1 MSFFQNIITSVMKG
15 TRRLNRFRSK
25 GFGKLHNNINKAV
38 DSVMSTS
45 GEVSS
50 LVFAEHLL
58 NLIEDLDDNGLK
70 KFLKD
75 LLKNYDIDTKVLL
88 KDVKNYSSNKN
99 TENFEKIRI
108 SSEPGWI
115 ELFRRLNS
123 SSNGT
128 YRLVKLRERIRSL
141 NDEELKTFD
150 LRLLKLFKYWFNPSF
165 LVLEKIDWETPANIL
180 EKIIEYE
187 AVHEINSWDDL
198 RARLAPID
206 RQCFAFFHP
215 LIPNDPLIFV
225 EVALTTGIPKSI
237 QKIINLDRQE
247 IEIEDANTAIFYSI
261 SNCHNGLLGISFGN
275 FLIKQVASNLK
286 RELPDLNQFM
296 TLSPL
301 PGFMKWM
308 EEYSPISFERCT
320 DKNCSEDELTKNA
333 IKYLTHSERDDG
345 MPNDPVSRFHIGNGA
360 SLERINLSADTS
372 EKGMRQSYGVM
383 ANYLYDLVKS
393 YNSLYQNFNILN
405 SESKESTSV
414 RLLIS
419 LKTRDVISLCSELL
433 GIDLPNKM

>member
-1 MSFFQNIITSVMKG
+1 MKG

-128 YRLVKLRERIRSL
+128 YRLVQLRERIRSL

-360 SLERINLSADTS
+360 SLERINLNADTS
-372 EKGMRQSYGVM
+372 EKGMTQSYGVM
-383 ANYLYDLVKS
+383 ANYLYDLDVVEENHEIFFKNKIVPVS
-393 YNSLYQNFNILN
+393 
-405 SESKESTSV
+405 SEIE
-414 RLLIS
+414 S
-419 LKTRDVISLCSELL
+419 LKKKHKV
-433 GIDLPNKM
+433 

>member
-1 MSFFQNIITSVMKG
+1 MKG

-50 LVFAEHLL
+50 LVYAEHLL

-141 NDEELKTFD
+141 NDKDLKTFD

-275 FLIKQVASNLK
+275 FLIKQVANNLK
-286 RELPDLNQFM
+286 RELPDLNQFV

-360 SLERINLSADTS
+360 SLERINLNADTS
-372 EKGMRQSYGVM
+372 EKGMTQSYGVM
-383 ANYLYDLVKS
+383 ANYLYDLDVVEENHEIFFKNKVVPVS
-393 YNSLYQNFNILN
+393 SEIESLR
-405 SESKESTSV
+405 KKHKV
-414 RLLIS
+414 
-419 LKTRDVISLCSELL
+419 
-433 GIDLPNKM
+433 

>member
-88 KDVKNYSSNKN
+88 KNVKNYSSNKN

-360 SLERINLSADTS
+360 SLERINLNADTS
-372 EKGMRQSYGVM
+372 EKGMTQSYGVM
-383 ANYLYDLVKS
+383 ANYLYDLDVVEENHEIFFKNKVVPVS
-393 YNSLYQNFNILN
+393 
-405 SESKESTSV
+405 SEIE
-414 RLLIS
+414 S
-419 LKTRDVISLCSELL
+419 LKKKHKV
-433 GIDLPNKM
+433 

>member
-99 TENFEKIRI
+99 TENFERIRI

-141 NDEELKTFD
+141 NDEDLKTFD

-308 EEYSPISFERCT
+308 EEYSPITFERCSE
-320 DKNCSEDELTKNA
+320 KNCDDEELIKNA
-333 IKYLTHSERDDG
+333 VKYLTKSERKDG
-345 MPNDPVSRFHIGNGA
+345 MPNDPVGRFHVGNGA
-360 SLERINLSADTS
+360 SLERINLNADMS
-372 EKGMRQSYGVM
+372 EKGLSQSYGIM
-383 ANYLYDLVKS
+383 ANYMYDLAVVE
-393 YNSLYQNFNILN
+393 QNHEIFFKDKVVPV
-405 SESKESTSV
+405 SKE
-414 RLLIS
+414 IES
-419 LKTRDVISLCSELL
+419 LQK
-433 GIDLPNKM
+433 KYKF

>member
-128 YRLVKLRERIRSL
+128 YRLVQLRERIRSL

-360 SLERINLSADTS
+360 SLERINLNADTS
-372 EKGMRQSYGVM
+372 EKGMAQSYGVM
-383 ANYLYDLVKS
+383 ANYLYDLNVVEENHEIFFKNKVVPVS
-393 YNSLYQNFNILN
+393 
-405 SESKESTSV
+405 SEIE
-414 RLLIS
+414 S
-419 LKTRDVISLCSELL
+419 LKKKHKV
-433 GIDLPNKM
+433 

>member
-141 NDEELKTFD
+141 NDKDLKTFD

-198 RARLAPID
+198 RARLAPVD

-286 RELPDLNQFM
+286 RELPDLNQF
-296 TLSPL
+296 TTFSPL

-333 IKYLTHSERDDG
+333 IKYLTHSVRDDG

-360 SLERINLSADTS
+360 SLERINLNADTS
-372 EKGMRQSYGVM
+372 EKGMTQSYGVM
-383 ANYLYDLVKS
+383 ANYLYDLDVVEENHEIFFKNKVVPVS
-393 YNSLYQNFNILN
+393 
-405 SESKESTSV
+405 SEIE
-414 RLLIS
+414 S
-419 LKTRDVISLCSELL
+419 LKKKHKVL
-433 GIDLPNKM
+433 

>member
-1 MSFFQNIITSVMKG
+1 MKG

-360 SLERINLSADTS
+360 SLERINLNADTS
-372 EKGMRQSYGVM
+372 EKGMTQSYGVM
-383 ANYLYDLVKS
+383 ANYLYDLDVVEENHEIFFKNKVVPVS
-393 YNSLYQNFNILN
+393 
-405 SESKESTSV
+405 SEIE
-414 RLLIS
+414 S
-419 LKTRDVISLCSELL
+419 LKKKHKV
-433 GIDLPNKM
+433 K

>member
-1 MSFFQNIITSVMKG
+1 MKG

-88 KDVKNYSSNKN
+88 KDVKNYSSNKS

-198 RARLAPID
+198 RARLAPKD

-360 SLERINLSADTS
+360 SLERINLNADTS
-372 EKGMRQSYGVM
+372 EKGMTQSYGVM
-383 ANYLYDLVKS
+383 ANYLYDLDVVEENHEIFFKNKVVPVS
-393 YNSLYQNFNILN
+393 
-405 SESKESTSV
+405 SEIE
-414 RLLIS
+414 S
-419 LKTRDVISLCSELL
+419 LKKKHKV
-433 GIDLPNKM
+433 

>member
-75 LLKNYDIDTKVLL
+75 LLKNYDIDSKVLL

-99 TENFEKIRI
+99 TENFERIRI

-141 NDEELKTFD
+141 NDEDLKTFD

-360 SLERINLSADTS
+360 SLERINLNADTS
-372 EKGMRQSYGVM
+372 EKGMTQSYGVM
-383 ANYLYDLVKS
+383 ANYSYDLDVVEENHEIFFKNKVVPVS
-393 YNSLYQNFNILN
+393 
-405 SESKESTSV
+405 SEIE
-414 RLLIS
+414 S
-419 LKTRDVISLCSELL
+419 LKKKHKV
-433 GIDLPNKM
+433 

>member
-1 MSFFQNIITSVMKG
+1 MSLFQNIITSVMKG

-123 SSNGT
+123 STNGT

-360 SLERINLSADTS
+360 SLERINLNADTS
-372 EKGMRQSYGVM
+372 EKGMTQSYGVM
-383 ANYLYDLVKS
+383 ANYLYDLDVVEENHEIFFKNKVVPVS
-393 YNSLYQNFNILN
+393 
-405 SESKESTSV
+405 SEIE
-414 RLLIS
+414 S
-419 LKTRDVISLCSELL
+419 LKKKHKV
-433 GIDLPNKM
+433 

>member
-99 TENFEKIRI
+99 TENFERIRI

-141 NDEELKTFD
+141 NDEDLKTFD

-286 RELPDLNQFM
+286 RELPDLNQF
-296 TLSPL
+296 TTFSPL

-320 DKNCSEDELTKNA
+320 DRNCSEDELTKNA
-333 IKYLTHSERDDG
+333 IKYLTHSVRDDG

-360 SLERINLSADTS
+360 SLERINLNADTS
-372 EKGMRQSYGVM
+372 EKGMTQSYGVM
-383 ANYLYDLVKS
+383 ANYLYDLDVVEENHEIFFKNKVVPVS
-393 YNSLYQNFNILN
+393 
-405 SESKESTSV
+405 SEIE
-414 RLLIS
+414 S
-419 LKTRDVISLCSELL
+419 LKKKHKV
-433 GIDLPNKM
+433 

>member
-1 MSFFQNIITSVMKG
+1 MKG

-198 RARLAPID
+198 RARLAPKD

-360 SLERINLSADTS
+360 SLERINLNADTS
-372 EKGMRQSYGVM
+372 EKGMTQSYGVM
-383 ANYLYDLVKS
+383 ANYLYDLDVVEENHEIFFKNKVVPVS
-393 YNSLYQNFNILN
+393 
-405 SESKESTSV
+405 SEIE
-414 RLLIS
+414 S
-419 LKTRDVISLCSELL
+419 LKKKHKV
-433 GIDLPNKM
+433 

>member
-198 RARLAPID
+198 RARLAPVD

-286 RELPDLNQFM
+286 RELPDLNQF
-296 TLSPL
+296 TTFSPL

-333 IKYLTHSERDDG
+333 IKYLTNSERDDG

-360 SLERINLSADTS
+360 SLERINLNADTS
-372 EKGMRQSYGVM
+372 EKGMTQSYGVM
-383 ANYLYDLVKS
+383 ANYLYDLDVVEENHEIFFRNKVVPVS
-393 YNSLYQNFNILN
+393 
-405 SESKESTSV
+405 SEIE
-414 RLLIS
+414 S
-419 LKTRDVISLCSELL
+419 LKKKLKV
-433 GIDLPNKM
+433 

>member
-1 MSFFQNIITSVMKG
+1 MSLFQNILSSVMKG
-15 TRRLNRFRSK
+15 TRRLNRLRSK
-25 GFGKLHNNINKAV
+25 SFGKLHNDINKAV
-38 DSVMSTS
+38 NSVMSTS

-50 LVFAEHLL
+50 LVYAEHLL
-58 NLIEDLDDNGLK
+58 NLIEVQDDNNLN
-70 KFLKD
+70 KFLKN
-75 LLKNYDIDTKVLL
+75 LLSNYDIDTKTLL

-99 TENFEKIRI
+99 SENFEKVRA
-108 SSEPGWI
+108 SSEPDWI

-123 SSNGT
+123 TSNGT

-141 NDEELKTFD
+141 NDEDLKTFD

-275 FLIKQVASNLK
+275 FLIKKVAKNLK
-286 RELPDLNQFM
+286 RELPDLSQFL
-296 TLSPL
+296 TLSPI
-301 PGFMKWM
+301 PGLMKWM
-308 EEYSPISFERCT
+308 EEYAPITFERCT
-320 DKNCSEDELTKNA
+320 DKNCSDEELMKKT
-333 IKYLTHSERDDG
+333 IKYLTESDRDDG
-345 MPNDPVSRFHIGNGA
+345 LPNDPVGRFHIGNGA
-360 SLERINLSADTS
+360 SLERINLNADLS
-372 EKGMRQSYGVM
+372 EKGLSQSYGIM
-383 ANYLYDLVKS
+383 ANYLYDLDVVEENHELFFK
-393 YNSLYQNFNILN
+393 NKIVQ
-405 SESKESTSV
+405 TSNE
-414 RLLIS
+414 IKT
-419 LKTRDVISLCSELL
+419 LKKTYK
-433 GIDLPNKM
+433 N

>member
-99 TENFEKIRI
+99 TDNFEKIRI

-360 SLERINLSADTS
+360 SLERINLNADTS
-372 EKGMRQSYGVM
+372 EKGMTQSYGVM
-383 ANYLYDLVKS
+383 ANYLYDLDVVEENHEIFFKNKVVPVS
-393 YNSLYQNFNILN
+393 
-405 SESKESTSV
+405 SEIE
-414 RLLIS
+414 S
-419 LKTRDVISLCSELL
+419 LKKKHKV
-433 GIDLPNKM
+433 

>member
-128 YRLVKLRERIRSL
+128 YRLVKLRERIRPL
-141 NDEELKTFD
+141 NDEDLKTFD

-360 SLERINLSADTS
+360 SLERINLNADTS
-372 EKGMRQSYGVM
+372 EKGMTQSYGVM
-383 ANYLYDLVKS
+383 ANYLYDLDVVEENHEIFFKNKVVPVS
-393 YNSLYQNFNILN
+393 
-405 SESKESTSV
+405 SEIE
-414 RLLIS
+414 S
-419 LKTRDVISLCSELL
+419 LKKKHKV
-433 GIDLPNKM
+433 

>member
-58 NLIEDLDDNGLK
+58 NLIEDLDDNGLR

-141 NDEELKTFD
+141 NDEDLKTFD

-198 RARLAPID
+198 RARLAPVD

-286 RELPDLNQFM
+286 RELPDLNQF
-296 TLSPL
+296 TTFSPL

-333 IKYLTHSERDDG
+333 IKYLTNSERDDG

-360 SLERINLSADTS
+360 SLERINLNADNS
-372 EKGMRQSYGVM
+372 EKGMSQSYGVM
-383 ANYLYDLVKS
+383 ANYLYDLNVVEENHEIFFKNKVVPVS
-393 YNSLYQNFNILN
+393 NEIQ
-405 SESKESTSV
+405 
-414 RLLIS
+414 S
-419 LKTRDVISLCSELL
+419 LKKKYKV
-433 GIDLPNKM
+433 

>member
-1 MSFFQNIITSVMKG
+1 MSLFQNILSSVMRG
-15 TRRLNRFRSK
+15 TRRLNRLRSK
-25 GFGKLHNNINKAV
+25 SFGKLHNDINKAV

-50 LVFAEHLL
+50 LVYAEHLL
-58 NLIEDLDDNGLK
+58 NLIEDQDDNGLK
-70 KFLKD
+70 KFLKE
-75 LLKNYDIDTKVLL
+75 LLKNYDIDTKTLL
-88 KDVKNYSSNKN
+88 KDVKNYSSNKSS
-99 TENFEKIRI
+99 ENFEKVRA
-108 SSEPGWI
+108 SSEPDWI

-123 SSNGT
+123 TSNGT

-141 NDEELKTFD
+141 NDEDLKTFD

-275 FLIKQVASNLK
+275 FLIKKVAKNLK
-286 RELPDLNQFM
+286 RELPDLNQFL
-296 TLSPL
+296 TLSPI
-301 PGFMKWM
+301 PGLMKWM
-308 EEYSPISFERCT
+308 EEYAPITFERCT
-320 DKNCSEDELTKNA
+320 DKNCSDEELMKKT
-333 IKYLTHSERDDG
+333 IKYLTESDRDDG
-345 MPNDPVSRFHIGNGA
+345 LPNDPVGRFHIGNGA
-360 SLERINLSADTS
+360 SLERINLNADLS
-372 EKGMRQSYGVM
+372 EKGLSQSYGIM
-383 ANYLYDLVKS
+383 ANYLYDLDVVEENHELFFK
-393 YNSLYQNFNILN
+393 NKIVQ
-405 SESKESTSV
+405 TSNE
-414 RLLIS
+414 IKT
-419 LKTRDVISLCSELL
+419 LKKKYK
-433 GIDLPNKM
+433 N

>member
-1 MSFFQNIITSVMKG
+1 MSLFQNIITSVMKG
-15 TRRLNRFRSK
+15 TRSLNRFRSK

-128 YRLVKLRERIRSL
+128 YRLVQLRERIRSL

-360 SLERINLSADTS
+360 SLERINLNADTS
-372 EKGMRQSYGVM
+372 EKGMTQSYGVM
-383 ANYLYDLVKS
+383 ANYLYDLDVVEENHEIFFKNKVVPVS
-393 YNSLYQNFNILN
+393 
-405 SESKESTSV
+405 SEIE
-414 RLLIS
+414 S
-419 LKTRDVISLCSELL
+419 LKKKHKV
-433 GIDLPNKM
+433 

>member
-15 TRRLNRFRSK
+15 TRRLNRFRPK

-58 NLIEDLDDNGLK
+58 NLIEDLDDSGLK
-70 KFLKD
+70 KFLKG

-128 YRLVKLRERIRSL
+128 YRLVRLRERIRSL
-141 NDEELKTFD
+141 NDKDLKTFD

-237 QKIINLDRQE
+237 QKIIHLDRQE

-360 SLERINLSADTS
+360 SLERINLNADTS
-372 EKGMRQSYGVM
+372 EKGMTQSYGVM
-383 ANYLYDLVKS
+383 ANYLYDLDVVEENHEIFFKNKVVPVS
-393 YNSLYQNFNILN
+393 
-405 SESKESTSV
+405 SEIE
-414 RLLIS
+414 S
-419 LKTRDVISLCSELL
+419 LKKKHKV
-433 GIDLPNKM
+433 

>member
-25 GFGKLHNNINKAV
+25 SFGKLHNNINKAV

-50 LVFAEHLL
+50 LVLAEHLL

-141 NDEELKTFD
+141 NDEDLKTFD

-286 RELPDLNQFM
+286 RELPDLNKFM

-308 EEYSPISFERCT
+308 EEYSPITFERCSE
-320 DKNCSEDELTKNA
+320 KNCDDEELIKNA
-333 IKYLTHSERDDG
+333 VKYLTKSERKDG
-345 MPNDPVSRFHIGNGA
+345 MPNDPVGRFHVGNGA
-360 SLERINLSADTS
+360 SLERINLNADMS
-372 EKGMRQSYGVM
+372 EKGLSQSYGIM
-383 ANYLYDLVKS
+383 ANYMYDLAVVE
-393 YNSLYQNFNILN
+393 QNHEIFFKDKVVPV
-405 SESKESTSV
+405 SKEIEA
-414 RLLIS
+414 LQ
-419 LKTRDVISLCSELL
+419 K
-433 GIDLPNKM
+433 KYKY